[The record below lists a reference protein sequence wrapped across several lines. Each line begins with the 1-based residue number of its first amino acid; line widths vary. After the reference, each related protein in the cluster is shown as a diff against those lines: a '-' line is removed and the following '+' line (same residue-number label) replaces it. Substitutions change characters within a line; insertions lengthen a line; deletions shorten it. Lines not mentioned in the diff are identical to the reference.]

1 MWYNVKSYGGIKI
14 MKFEKL
20 GTNYAKFTFTIEPE
34 LFNKGLDHAFDKV
47 KGDVEVKGF
56 RKGHVP
62 REIYESRFGVESL
75 YEEALNYVISA
86 NYEKVFAEE
95 SVIIVGEP
103 KVDVDISKVSRE
115 KTFEVSLTFPI
126 KPEVVL
132 GEYINAKVAKRNL
145 VVSDEEI
152 DAEINRLLAQNNSLV
167 PKEGDTLEN
176 GDVSVIDFE
185 GFLDGVPFEGG
196 KAENHELEI
205 GSGMFIPGFEEQMVG
220 MKVGEEKDINVTFP
234 EEYHAED
241 LKGKEVV
248 FKVKL
253 HEIKVEEKAEL
264 NDAFV
269 ENLNKEGIKTV
280 AALKEDI
287 ENRLRNNKEK
297 SEKNRIIGTA
307 VKFAVDNAKVDIP
320 IEMINYEAENMIKYT
335 EDTVK
340 NQYGIEFEMYLQLM
354 GMTLEQYKKEMHNQ
368 AQDKVLTSLVIEA
381 IAAKENFTVTDEE
394 VDAKYEE
401 IANSYN
407 MEKADVEKQLSKDI
421 VIREVQFGKAVDYL
435 EANVLE
441 VEEEPEKTK

>member
-220 MKVGEEKDINVTFP
+220 MKVCEEKDINVTFP

-248 FKVKL
+248 F
-253 HEIKVEEKAEL
+253 
-264 NDAFV
+264 
-269 ENLNKEGIKTV
+269 
-280 AALKEDI
+280 
-287 ENRLRNNKEK
+287 
-297 SEKNRIIGTA
+297 
-307 VKFAVDNAKVDIP
+307 
-320 IEMINYEAENMIKYT
+320 
-335 EDTVK
+335 
-340 NQYGIEFEMYLQLM
+340 
-354 GMTLEQYKKEMHNQ
+354 
-368 AQDKVLTSLVIEA
+368 
-381 IAAKENFTVTDEE
+381 
-394 VDAKYEE
+394 
-401 IANSYN
+401 
-407 MEKADVEKQLSKDI
+407 
-421 VIREVQFGKAVDYL
+421 
-435 EANVLE
+435 
-441 VEEEPEKTK
+441 

>member
-1 MWYNVKSYGGIKI
+1 M
-14 MKFEKL
+14 
-20 GTNYAKFTFTIEPE
+20 
-34 LFNKGLDHAFDKV
+34 
-47 KGDVEVKGF
+47 
-56 RKGHVP
+56 
-62 REIYESRFGVESL
+62 
-75 YEEALNYVISA
+75 
-86 NYEKVFAEE
+86 
-95 SVIIVGEP
+95 
-103 KVDVDISKVSRE
+103 
-115 KTFEVSLTFPI
+115 
-126 KPEVVL
+126 
-132 GEYINAKVAKRNL
+132 
-145 VVSDEEI
+145 
-152 DAEINRLLAQNNSLV
+152 LAQNNSLV

-421 VIREVQFGKAVDYL
+421 VIREVQFGKAVDHL

>member
-1 MWYNVKSYGGIKI
+1 M
-14 MKFEKL
+14 
-20 GTNYAKFTFTIEPE
+20 
-34 LFNKGLDHAFDKV
+34 
-47 KGDVEVKGF
+47 
-56 RKGHVP
+56 
-62 REIYESRFGVESL
+62 
-75 YEEALNYVISA
+75 
-86 NYEKVFAEE
+86 
-95 SVIIVGEP
+95 
-103 KVDVDISKVSRE
+103 
-115 KTFEVSLTFPI
+115 
-126 KPEVVL
+126 
-132 GEYINAKVAKRNL
+132 
-145 VVSDEEI
+145 
-152 DAEINRLLAQNNSLV
+152 LAQNNSLV

-297 SEKNRIIGTA
+297 SEK
-307 VKFAVDNAKVDIP
+307 
-320 IEMINYEAENMIKYT
+320 IE
-335 EDTVK
+335 
-340 NQYGIEFEMYLQLM
+340 LS
-354 GMTLEQYKKEMHNQ
+354 
-368 AQDKVLTSLVIEA
+368 VLRLSL
-381 IAAKENFTVTDEE
+381 
-394 VDAKYEE
+394 
-401 IANSYN
+401 
-407 MEKADVEKQLSKDI
+407 
-421 VIREVQFGKAVDYL
+421 R
-435 EANVLE
+435 
-441 VEEEPEKTK
+441 